1 MKKTVDWDEIYM
13 LNLPPGEHDWVEF
26 KGTASLD
33 FTLPKGDE
41 NKALEELSK
50 QLSAFA
56 NSGGGTLVYGIKDA
70 PSGQVREV
78 DRGGVNLALKG
89 RSTKEWLEDVI
100 PNLVDLPLSS
110 FNVYTI
116 TNTGAQSNIDDGKGM
131 ILIEINDSEQA
142 PHQARD
148 KRYYARVSGKSKP
161 ISHRM
166 VLDIMGR
173 ATHPKMDLSLK
184 FVELSFYKGKL
195 KELYLQANCINNGR
209 IYANYVNGYIQ
220 IRRELVSKKE
230 ESTLKVEDDAYTAL
244 YFKNLHKDLVDLE
257 LGMPPMGGLPGTPH
271 TFRYVTRYDPVLPGL
286 NYGQRFQLSI
296 KKGEIARFNDEILKW
311 VIHADNMPPEKGEI
325 KIKDLSVETIVISD
339 DIDET

>member
-1 MKKTVDWDEIYM
+1 MKNSLDWDESYI
-13 LNLPPGEHDWVEF
+13 LNLPPGEHDWLEF
-26 KGTASLD
+26 KGSTALD
-33 FTLPKGDE
+33 FTLPRGDE

-70 PSGQVREV
+70 PSGHTRHV
-78 DRGGVNLALKG
+78 DEGGVNLALKG

-100 PNLVDLPLSS
+100 PNLVDMPLSR

-116 TNTGAQSNIDDGKGM
+116 INTSAQSNIDPGKGI

-173 ATHPKMDLSLK
+173 ATHPKMGLSLK
-184 FVELSFYKGKL
+184 FVELSLYKGKL
-195 KELYLQANCINNGR
+195 KELYLQANCVNNGR
-209 IYANYVNGYIQ
+209 IYANYVNGYIH
-220 IRRELVSKKE
+220 IRSELVSKKE
-230 ESTLKVEDDAYTAL
+230 ESKRQVNDKYTAL
-244 YFKNLHKDLVDLE
+244 FFQNLHKDLVDLE
-257 LGMPPMGGLPGTPH
+257 LGIPAMGGLPATPH

-286 NYGQRFQLSI
+286 NYGQRFELSI
-296 KKGEIARFNDEILKW
+296 KREEIERFNDETLKW
-311 VIHADNMPPEKGEI
+311 VIYADNMPPEKGEV
-325 KIKDLSVETIVISD
+325 KIKDLPVETQVFSD
-339 DIDET
+339 DD